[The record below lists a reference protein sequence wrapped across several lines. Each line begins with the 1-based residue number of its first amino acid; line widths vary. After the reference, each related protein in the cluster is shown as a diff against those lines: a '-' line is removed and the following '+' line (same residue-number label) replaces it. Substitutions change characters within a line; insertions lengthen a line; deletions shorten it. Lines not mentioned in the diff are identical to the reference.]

1 MTTVILSLS
10 LLVSLTIS
18 GILIWYVRQLLQRVW
33 GVSEN
38 MDEVFDILKEYS
50 KHIETVYGLETYH
63 GDSVIENLLK
73 HSQAVDKTLQAYIEA
88 REIVQPPLEQ
98 EIDDTE

>member
-1 MTTVILSLS
+1 
-10 LLVSLTIS
+10 
-18 GILIWYVRQLLQRVW
+18 VW
-33 GVSEN
+33 GLSEN

-50 KHIETVYGLETYH
+50 KHIETVYKMDTYH

-73 HSQAVDKTLQAYIEA
+73 HSQAVGKTLEAYIEA